1 MADLLITGADG
12 QVGWELA
19 RRAKA
24 AGLDAVALGRAGLD
38 IADRTAVA
46 RVVAEAA
53 PRVVV
58 NAAAY
63 TGVDQA
69 EREPDLV
76 YAVNRDGPGFLGAA
90 CAGPGALLVHISTD
104 YVFDGSNPAAYGE
117 GDATAPLG
125 VYGASKL
132 AGEAAVGTSGARHVI
147 LRTSWVYGVHG
158 RNFVKT
164 MLRLAAERERLGVV
178 DDQRGCPTFA
188 GDLADALLA
197 LATRELAGGLPP
209 DGLGT
214 FHCAGQGA
222 TTWCGFA
229 RAIFRL
235 VASALPRVPVV
246 DAITTADYP
255 TAARRP
261 ANSVLDCGRLAAV
274 HGLALRPWP
283 DALAEMLGTFLAGV
297 EDAPAERHVQPQS
310 GSP

>member
-38 IADRTAVA
+38 IADRAAVM
-46 RVVAEAA
+46 RVVAETE

-69 EREPDLV
+69 EREADLA
-76 YAVNRDGPGFLGAA
+76 YAVNRDGPGLLGAA
-90 CAGPGALLVHISTD
+90 CAGTGALMVHISTD
-104 YVFDGSNPAAYGE
+104 YVFDGTKPGAYQE
-117 GDATAPLG
+117 DDATAPLG
-125 VYGASKL
+125 VYGTSKL
-132 AGEAAVGTSGARHVI
+132 AGEAAVRTSGARHVI
-147 LRTSWVYGVHG
+147 LRTSWVYGIHG

-188 GDLADALLA
+188 GDLAGAVLA
-197 LATRELAGGLPP
+197 LAKRELAGGLAPG
-209 DGLGT
+209 GLGT

-229 RAIFRL
+229 REIFRR
-235 VASALPRVPVV
+235 AGSSLPRVPVV
-246 DAITTADYP
+246 DAIATADYP
-255 TAARRP
+255 TPARRP
-261 ANSVLDCGRLAAV
+261 ANSVLDCGRLAAI

-283 DALAEMLGTFLAGV
+283 DALAEMLGTVLAGA
-297 EDAPAERHVQPQS
+297 EDAPAAPHLQRQS